1 MFDAWT
7 HAEIIAQWFGPEGFI
22 VSSSSLDLTVGGRYL
37 VEIISPDDNVIKHFG
52 EYVEIN
58 RPNSLIFTW
67 MLDDQQCQ
75 GSRSQL
81 ADTLVTISLRRL
93 ENGTELTLTHEKLP
107 SQSAFDGHL
116 FGWNSSFNSLEQFLG

>member
-107 SQSAFDGHL
+107 SQSAFDGHQ